1 METLNKVVATAAA
14 AVQPAAA
21 PSESPVGPESWLRAD
36 AVEEVNSD
44 EEEKARE
51 IGELIRKMQT
61 RNFDQHQHM
70 YRGTHVSTLNRLPSF
85 LTGKP
90 DTCR

>member
-1 METLNKVVATAAA
+1 MEAVNQAIATVKA
-14 AVQPAAA
+14 AVNPAAQ
-21 PSESPVGPESWLRAD
+21 PEPPTGPDTWLRAD
-36 AVEEVNSD
+36 AVEEIKPD

-70 YRGTHVSTLNRLPSF
+70 YRGTHVSRLPER
-85 LTGKP
+85 G
-90 DTCR
+90 